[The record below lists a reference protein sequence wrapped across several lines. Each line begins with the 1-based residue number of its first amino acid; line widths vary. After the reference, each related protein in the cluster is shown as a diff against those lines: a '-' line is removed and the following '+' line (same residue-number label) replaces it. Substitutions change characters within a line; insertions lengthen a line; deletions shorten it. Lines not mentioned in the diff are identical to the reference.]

1 MRLKVRHETTYHYG
15 AAARSAIQML
25 RMTPRSSGSQ
35 FVRRWRVEV
44 DADARLDR
52 DEDAFGNITHTVFL
66 AGPLLS
72 VKVTVEGEVD
82 TTDANGIVSGTVERQ
97 PPALILR
104 DTALTQPSP
113 ELRAYA
119 RACAADAGTDQ
130 LAAMHSLMERL
141 ADDISFDSSA
151 TTSST
156 TAAQA
161 FVARRGVCQD
171 FAICSL
177 PVRAASACRRATSA
191 LSAERPH
198 RPERGPCLGRNPSA
212 RHRLGRIRRDQSGL
226 RHRSI
231 CARRSRAR
239 LSRCRADPRLADRRH
254 WREPRHPGPGA
265 TGTAGYRGVMPSF
278 HRRSRSI
285 SSVLG

>member
-97 PPALILR
+97 PPALFLR

-171 FAICSL
+171 FAHMFI
-177 PVRAASACRRATSA
+177 ACARSIGVPARYVSGYYL
-191 LSAERPH
+191 LSD
-198 RPERGPCLGRNPSA
+198 
-212 RHRLGRIRRDQSGL
+212 RIDQSAGHAWVETHL
-226 RHRSI
+226 PDIGWVAFDATNRV
-231 CARRSRAR
+231 CATDRYVRVAVGPDYLDAAPIRGSQTGGIGE
-239 LSRCRADPRLADRRH
+239 SLAIQVQVQQGRPVT
-254 WREPRHPGPGA
+254 EE
-265 TGTAGYRGVMPSF
+265 
-278 HRRSRSI
+278 
-285 SSVLG
+285 